1 MEPIILLGRDGR
13 RHLVKPGEGLAKV
26 AGVGVVDTSRL
37 EDRVGGTVEI
47 GDITFAV
54 LRPSIADLV
63 ATVKRGAQIILPKDS
78 SRIAFECDL
87 RAGASVVEGGMG
99 SGALT
104 LVLARSVSPGGRVVT
119 YEVREDFA
127 RLAQENLERAGLAG
141 AVEVKRADI
150 RDGIAERE
158 TDAVVL
164 DIPDPWNAVVNAEA
178 ALRTG
183 GYFAAFVPNVEQGR
197 ETVLELRRRSFSEV
211 RMLEILERTM
221 EVGPGT
227 RPAFDMLGHTG
238 YMVFARRV
246 PMPP

>member
-1 MEPIILLGRDGR
+1 VEPLILLGRNGR

-37 EDRVGGTVEI
+37 KDRVGGTVEI
-47 GDITFAV
+47 GDLTFAV

-63 ATVKRGAQIILPKDS
+63 ATVKRKAQVILPKDS

-87 RAGASVVEGGMG
+87 RAGASVVEGGVG

-127 RLAQENLERAGLAG
+127 HLAQENLDRAGLAD
-141 AVEVKRADI
+141 AVEVRRADI

-164 DIPDPWNAVVNAEA
+164 YIPDPWKAVAHAVA
-178 ALRTG
+178 AVRTG
-183 GYFAAFVPNVEQGR
+183 GYLAAFVPNIEQGR
-197 ETVLELRRRSFSEV
+197 ETVLELRRRAFGEV

-238 YMVFARRV
+238 YLVFASRV
-246 PMPP
+246 PITP